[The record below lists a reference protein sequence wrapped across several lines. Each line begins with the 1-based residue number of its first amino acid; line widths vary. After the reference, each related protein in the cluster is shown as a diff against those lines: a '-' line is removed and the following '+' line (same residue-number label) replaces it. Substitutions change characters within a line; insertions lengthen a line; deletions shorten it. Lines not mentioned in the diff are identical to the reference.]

1 MSGWSTCRTPNRPG
15 PPQNTAA
22 PAECATTA
30 HAQDAHNA
38 RADAMLI
45 SGFMATT
52 ARPPA
57 SPTRSSGFEPYVP
70 ASQSPAEFTLKA
82 IVIGSLFGLLFGA
95 STVYLGLR
103 AGLTVSA
110 SIPIAVLAI
119 SVLKKLG
126 GSTILENNIVQTIG
140 SAGESVAGGVVF
152 TIPALIFLVP
162 EGPKY
167 FSYFQI
173 LMLAF
178 AGGIMGVLMM
188 VPLRRALIVKEHG
201 VLPYPE
207 GAACADVLVAGERGG
222 ALAATVFS
230 GLAVGAVWKA
240 LSWIVQLFRTDV
252 GYSMPRTSFFPNA
265 TLNVD
270 ISPEYMGVG
279 YVIGPRIA
287 GVMFAGGVLSWL
299 VLLPLLTILGNYM
312 TVPFPPV
319 PASGLMIKQMSARQL
334 WSAYIR
340 YTGAGAVLAAGLITL
355 ARTIPTIVSSF
366 RDSAKDFGGGKGAVV
381 QSRTERDIPMIVV
394 LVGSLALAIFLA
406 VAPRMP
412 TNGNFLASLLI
423 VIFGFFFVT
432 VSSRITGLI
441 GSSSNPI
448 SGMTIATLI
457 LTCTIFVALGWTG
470 DAYAPV
476 ALCVGAVICIAAAQ
490 AGGTSQDLKTGYIVG
505 ATPIYQQI
513 GLLIGVITSAL
524 VIGMTT
530 LYLHSVMTIGSQ
542 ALPAPQATLMSTII
556 KGLLSQN
563 LPWGLVLVGVFI
575 SITLE
580 LCGIHSLSFAV
591 GSYLPIATTAPIFAG
606 GLVRW
611 FVERK
616 TGVAEESEVGS
627 GTLFSSGLIAGGS
640 LAGILYAVLFG
651 RHIIGAADDAGTLGL
666 IPLLHEGTIGMVAG
680 GLLFAALGIVLARAA
695 QKKLA

>member
-1 MSGWSTCRTPNRPG
+1 MAHAPRP
-15 PPQNTAA
+15 A
-22 PAECATTA
+22 PAATETRTA
-30 HAQDAHNA
+30 FQ
-38 RADAMLI
+38 
-45 SGFMATT
+45 
-52 ARPPA
+52 
-57 SPTRSSGFEPYVP
+57 PYVP
-70 ASQSPAEFTLKA
+70 PTQTLPEFTGKA
-82 IVIGSLFGLLFGA
+82 IVLGAIFGLIFGA

-119 SVLKKLG
+119 SVLKRLG

-140 SAGESVAGGVVF
+140 SAGESVAAGVVF
-152 TIPALIFLVP
+152 TVPALIFFG
-162 EGPKY
+162 ERGSGY
-167 FSYFQI
+167 FNYFQI
-173 LMLAF
+173 TMLAF
-178 AGGIMGVLMM
+178 AGGILGVLMM

-207 GAACADVLVAGERGG
+207 GTACADVLVAGERGG
-222 ALAATVFS
+222 ALAKTVFM
-230 GLAVGAVWKA
+230 GLGVGAFWKA
-240 LSWIVQLFRTDV
+240 LSWIVQIFPTAVGKSISRTGV
-252 GYSMPRTSFFPNA
+252 LPNA

-299 VLLPLLTILGNYM
+299 VLLPLFSIFGNYL

-319 PASGLMIKQMSARQL
+319 PASGLPINQMSPGQL

-366 RDSAKDFGGGKGAVV
+366 RDSVRDFSAKGSGGGGRT
-381 QSRTERDIPMIVV
+381 RTERDMPMTLV
-394 LVGSLALAIFLA
+394 LAGTLLLALFLALA
-406 VAPRMP
+406 PRLP
-412 TNGNFLASLLI
+412 TQGNFMASVLV

-432 VSSRITGLI
+432 VSSRIVGLI

-470 DAYAPV
+470 DVYSPI
-476 ALCVGAVICIAAAQ
+476 ALCVGAVVCIAAAN
-490 AGGTSQDLKTGYIVG
+490 AGATSQDLKTGYIVG
-505 ATPIYQQI
+505 ATPIYQQY
-513 GLLIGVITSAL
+513 GL
-524 VIGMTT
+524 VIGVLVSALIIGYTT
-530 LYLHSVMTIGSQ
+530 LYLHNVMTIGSD

-556 KGLLSQN
+556 RGLLSQN

-575 SITLE
+575 SVTLE

-606 GLVRW
+606 GLVRAY
-611 FVERK
+611 VEKK
-616 TGVAEESEVGS
+616 TGKVEESEVGS

-651 RHIIGAADDAGTLGL
+651 RGVIPAADDSDALALFGSALHDGTGGL
-666 IPLLHEGTIGMVAG
+666 IAG
-680 GLLFAALGIVLARAA
+680 GLLFFALGVVLAKVG
-695 QKKLA
+695 QKKLD

>member
-1 MSGWSTCRTPNRPG
+1 MAITASQPG
-15 PPQNTAA
+15 FQ
-22 PAECATTA
+22 
-30 HAQDAHNA
+30 
-38 RADAMLI
+38 
-45 SGFMATT
+45 
-52 ARPPA
+52 
-57 SPTRSSGFEPYVP
+57 PYVP
-70 ASQSPAEFTLKA
+70 AAESPAEFTLKA
-82 IVIGSLFGLLFGA
+82 IVIGALFGLLFGA

-140 SAGESVAGGVVF
+140 SAGESVAAGVVF
-152 TIPALIFLVP
+152 TIPALLFLSP
-162 EGPKY
+162 RGPG
-167 FSYFQI
+167 FFNYFQI
-173 LMLAF
+173 TMLAF
-178 AGGIMGVLMM
+178 AGGILGVLMM

-207 GAACADVLVAGERGG
+207 GAACADVLIAGERGG
-222 ALAATVFS
+222 ALARTVFQ
-230 GLAVGAVWKA
+230 GLAVGALWKS
-240 LSWIVQLFRTDV
+240 LSWIVQICRTTV
-252 GYSMPRTSFFPNA
+252 GYTMARASFFPNA

-270 ISPEYMGVG
+270 VSPEYMGVG

-287 GVMFAGGVLSWL
+287 GVMFAGGVLSWM
-299 VLLPLLTILGNYM
+299 VLLPLLSILGRYM
-312 TVPFPPV
+312 DVPFPPV
-319 PASGLMIKQMSARQL
+319 PASGRMISEMGAREL

-355 ARTIPTIVSSF
+355 GRTIPTIVSSF
-366 RDSAKDFGGGKGAVV
+366 RDSVKDFGARGSGGATLRTDRDLPMAVV
-381 QSRTERDIPMIVV
+381 
-394 LVGSLALAIFLA
+394 LGGSLLLALFLA
-406 VAPRMP
+406 VAPGMP
-412 TNGNFLASLLI
+412 TQGNFLVSVLVI
-423 VIFGFFFVT
+423 VFGFFFVT

-441 GSSSNPI
+441 GSSSNPV

-470 DAYAPV
+470 DYYSPV
-476 ALCVGAVICIAAAQ
+476 ALCVGAVVCIAAAN
-490 AGGTSQDLKTGYIVG
+490 AGATSQDLKTGYIVG
-505 ATPIYQQI
+505 ATPRYQQI
-513 GLLIGVITSAL
+513 GLLIGVVTSAF

-530 LYLHSVMTIGSQ
+530 LYLHNVMMIGSS
-542 ALPAPQATLMSTII
+542 ALPAPQATLMATII

-575 SITLE
+575 SVTLE

-606 GLVRW
+606 GLVRAY
-611 FVERK
+611 VEKRTGK
-616 TGVAEESEVGS
+616 TEESEVGA

-651 RHIIGAADDAGTLGL
+651 RSFIRDAEEATGL
-666 IPLLHEGTIGMVAG
+666 VPFLHEGTTGMLAG
-680 GLLFAALGIVLARAA
+680 GVLFLALAVVLVRAA
-695 QKKLA
+695 QKKVR

>member
-1 MSGWSTCRTPNRPG
+1 MAHHG
-15 PPQNTAA
+15 PSQPAAA
-22 PAECATTA
+22 PA
-30 HAQDAHNA
+30 
-38 RADAMLI
+38 RA
-45 SGFMATT
+45 FT
-52 ARPPA
+52 
-57 SPTRSSGFEPYVP
+57 PYV
-70 ASQSPAEFTLKA
+70 SDTQQMAEFTAKA
-82 IVIGSLFGLLFGA
+82 IVLGVLFGLLFGA

-119 SVLKKLG
+119 SVLKRLG

-167 FSYFQI
+167 FSYTQI
-173 LMLAF
+173 TMLAF
-178 AGGIMGVLMM
+178 AGGILGVLMM

-207 GAACADVLVAGERGG
+207 GTACAEVLVAGERGG
-222 ALAATVFS
+222 KLAGLVFGGLGIGALWKSFTGIFNLF
-230 GLAVGAVWKA
+230 LAE
-240 LSWIVQLFRTDV
+240 V
-252 GYSMPRTSFFPNA
+252 GYSMPRTSQFPNA

-287 GVMFAGGVLSWL
+287 GTMFAGGVLSWL
-299 VLLPLLTILGNYM
+299 VLLPLLSLLGAAIP
-312 TVPFPPV
+312 TPFPPIH
-319 PASGLMIKQMSARQL
+319 PAFAVNPATGQPFLLSEMGPGQI

-340 YTGAGAVLAAGLITL
+340 YIGAGAVLAAGLITL
-355 ARTIPTIVSSF
+355 ARTLPTIVA
-366 RDSAKDFGGGKGAVV
+366 SAREGLKGFGAAAGAAPA
-381 QSRTERDIPMIVV
+381 RTERDVPITVV
-394 LVGSLALAIFLA
+394 LVGSLLLAVFLA
-406 VAPRMP
+406 VTPGLP
-412 TNGNFLASLLI
+412 TQGNVLVSILI
-423 VIFGFFFVT
+423 VLFGFFFAT

-457 LTCTIFVALGWTG
+457 ITCLIFVALGWTG
-470 DAYAPV
+470 DAYGPV
-476 ALCVGAVICIAAAQ
+476 AISVGAIVCICAAN
-490 AGGTSQDLKTGYIVG
+490 AGNTSQDLKTGYIVG

-513 GLLIGVITSAL
+513 GLAIGVVTSAF
-524 VIGMTT
+524 VIGMTV
-530 LYLHSVMTIGSQ
+530 LYMHQVFGIGSKDV
-542 ALPAPQATLMSTII
+542 AAPQATLMATLIQ
-556 KGLLSQN
+556 GLLSQN

-591 GSYLPIATTAPIFAG
+591 GAYLPIATTAPIFLG

-611 FVERK
+611 WVERK
-616 TGVAEESEVGS
+616 TGVTQDSDISA

-640 LAGILYAVLFG
+640 LAGILFAVLVGLQQRGVDLLPALQSIGNAVPFLHDEHG
-651 RHIIGAADDAGTLGL
+651 MGHVFGAA
-666 IPLLHEGTIGMVAG
+666 
-680 GLLFAALGIVLARAA
+680 LFLALAAILARAG
-695 QKKLA
+695 QRSMD

>member
-1 MSGWSTCRTPNRPG
+1 MAHAPKTS
-15 PPQNTAA
+15 TAA
-22 PAECATTA
+22 PEPRTTF
-30 HAQDAHNA
+30 QPY
-38 RADAMLI
+38 I
-45 SGFMATT
+45 S
-52 ARPPA
+52 
-57 SPTRSSGFEPYVP
+57 
-70 ASQSPAEFTLKA
+70 ASQSPAEFTVKA
-82 IVIGSLFGLLFGA
+82 VLLGAIFGLIFGA

-119 SVLKKLG
+119 SVLKRFG

-140 SAGESVAGGVVF
+140 SAGESVAAGVVF
-152 TIPALIFLVP
+152 TIPALIFFG
-162 EGPKY
+162 ERGQGY
-167 FSYFQI
+167 FNYFQI
-173 LMLAF
+173 TMLAF
-178 AGGIMGVLMM
+178 AGGILGVLMM

-207 GAACADVLVAGERGG
+207 GTACADVLVAGERGG
-222 ALAATVFS
+222 ALAKTVFM
-230 GLAVGAVWKA
+230 GLGVGAVWKS
-240 LSWIVQLFRTDV
+240 LSWIVQAFPTTIGRSLSRT
-252 GYSMPRTSFFPNA
+252 GTFPNA

-299 VLLPLLTILGNYM
+299 VLLPLLSIMGNYM

-319 PASGLMIKQMSARQL
+319 PASGLRIDQMSPNQL

-366 RDSAKDFGGGKGAVV
+366 RESLKDFKSGTGTGG
-381 QSRTERDIPMIVV
+381 QTRTERDLPMMVV
-394 LVGSLALAIFLA
+394 LVGTLLLA
-406 VAPRMP
+406 VFLIAVPGLP
-412 TNGNFLASLLI
+412 TYGQPLVAVLI

-432 VSSRITGLI
+432 VSSRIVGLI
-441 GSSSNPI
+441 GSSSNPV

-470 DAYAPV
+470 DAYAPI
-476 ALCVGAVICIAAAQ
+476 ALCVGAVVCIAAAN
-490 AGGTSQDLKTGYIVG
+490 AGATSQDLKTGYIVG
-505 ATPIYQQI
+505 ATPKYQQY
-513 GLLIGVITSAL
+513 GLIIGVVVSAFI
-524 VIGMTT
+524 IGYTT
-530 LYLHSVMTIGSQ
+530 LYLNSVMQIGST

-575 SITLE
+575 SVTLE

-591 GSYLPIATTAPIFAG
+591 GSYLPISTTAPIFAG

-651 RHIIGAADDAGTLGL
+651 RQLIAAADDGANLGR
-666 IPLLHEGTIGMVAG
+666 V
-680 GLLFAALGIVLARAA
+680 
-695 QKKLA
+695 